1 MQGAGFMS
9 SSYLRLGILSLA
21 AISPNVLLG
30 ATLNF
35 SGSFT
40 SDADVAFINLTLNSN
55 SVITVQSFGYGGSNS
70 PTVAPGGFAGS
81 LSLYDSLGNQ
91 QANDFVGGTAVGLGC
106 SHAGNQDPVTGFC
119 EDPSLSFSGVIGTY
133 MLTLSVQ
140 GNDGPVFLPD
150 GFLLAPGTNLP
161 GGPFLDPGDGSTI
174 RNGNW
179 WVQVQLDGSADMG
192 VPEPASVLLSAVG
205 LSTLILL
212 RRRKHV

>member
-1 MQGAGFMS
+1 MS

-81 LSLYDSLGNQ
+81 LSLYDS
-91 QANDFVGGTAVGLGC
+91 
-106 SHAGNQDPVTGFC
+106 S
-119 EDPSLSFSGVIGTY
+119 
-133 MLTLSVQ
+133 SVR
-140 GNDGPVFLPD
+140 LE
-150 GFLLAPGTNLP
+150 
-161 GGPFLDPGDGSTI
+161 
-174 RNGNW
+174 
-179 WVQVQLDGSADMG
+179 
-192 VPEPASVLLSAVG
+192 VP
-205 LSTLILL
+205 
-212 RRRKHV
+212 